1 MKTSQISEV
10 LWLFM
15 DNRQDP
21 ECKEK
26 VLCMFMVE
34 QGTYLSLRDPVDDFP
49 IFQNSQG
56 KQLKFKVIP
65 MGVCLTSS
73 RQLEHNVIN
82 RRTEQQR
89 ASHRSGGWMY
99 KGIRRSCFLAHGWF
113 PSIYPLTWQKEGE
126 ALGPVFIRSTIPWM
140 GSLPKTPL
148 LTPYSEERLWWQN
161 LEGTKAAVLLRQP
174 WSHLAQKRSK
184 R

>member
-26 VLCMFMVE
+26 VLCMFLVE

-65 MGVCLTSS
+65 MGVCLFLLQTAGTYCHQPEDWTAKSFSQIWRLDVQGYQEILLPGSWMIPFYLLPYMAEGRGSS
-73 RQLEHNVIN
+73 W
-82 RRTEQQR
+82 
-89 ASHRSGGWMY
+89 A
-99 KGIRRSCFLAHGWF
+99 C
-113 PSIYPLTWQKEGE
+113 
-126 ALGPVFIRSTIPWM
+126 FIRSTIPWM
-140 GSLPKTPL
+140 GSLPKIHL
-148 LTPYSEERLWWQN
+148 LMPYSEEQLRWQN
-161 LEGTKAAVLLRQP
+161 LEGTKAAVLLWQP
-174 WSHLAQKRSK
+174 WSHLAQKRNK